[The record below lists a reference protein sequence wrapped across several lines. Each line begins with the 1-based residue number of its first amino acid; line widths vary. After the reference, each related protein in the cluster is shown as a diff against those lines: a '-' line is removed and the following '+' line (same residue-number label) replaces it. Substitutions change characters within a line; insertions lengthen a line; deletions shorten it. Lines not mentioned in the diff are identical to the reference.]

1 MDLYSMSVHRPVL
14 NINLLAQVSSE
25 DTVVFTTVCK
35 VPEGVQYVIVETADC
50 VMVLNDSGIVP
61 RKISSALGVLSNCE
75 GKKK

>member
-1 MDLYSMSVHRPVL
+1 MSVHRPVL
-14 NINLLAQVSSE
+14 NINLLARVSSE

-35 VPEGVQYVIVETADC
+35 VPEGVQDVIVETADC
-50 VMVLNDSGIVP
+50 VMVLNDSGTVP

>member
-1 MDLYSMSVHRPVL
+1 MSVHRPVL
-14 NINLLAQVSSE
+14 NINLLARVSSE

-35 VPEGVQYVIVETADC
+35 VPEGVQDVIVETTDC

-61 RKISSALGVLSNCE
+61 RKISSALGALSNCE